1 MMAVADQP
9 AVIVVNG
16 EPRNVESRVISWET
30 VVDLAFPGERSN
42 ADLTFIVT
50 YEKTEQ
56 SKHDGTL
63 AVGGTVKVKKDGTV
77 FYVAKHRR
85 S

>member
-1 MMAVADQP
+1 MSVADQP
-9 AVIVVNG
+9 ASIVVNG
-16 EPRNVESRVISWET
+16 EPKNVGTRLVSWET
-30 VVDLAFPGERSN
+30 VVDLAFPGDRSN
-42 ADLTFIVT
+42 PDLTFIVT
-50 YEKTEQ
+50 YEQTEQ

-63 AVGGTVKVKKDGTV
+63 AVGGSVTAKKEGTV

>member
-1 MMAVADQP
+1 M
-9 AVIVVNG
+9 IVVNG
-16 EPRNVESRVISWET
+16 EQKNVPSRVVSWEA
-30 VVDLAFPGERSN
+30 VVDMAFPGDRSN

-50 YEKTEQ
+50 YERTEQ

-63 AVGGTVKVKKDGTV
+63 AVGGTVKVKKEGTV

>member
-1 MMAVADQP
+1 VSVADQP
-9 AVIVVNG
+9 AAIVVNG
-16 EPRNVESRVISWET
+16 EPKNVASRLVSWEA
-30 VVDLAFPGERSN
+30 VVDLAYPGDRSN
-42 ADLTFIVT
+42 ADFTFIVT
-50 YEKTEQ
+50 YEQTDQ

-63 AVGGTVKVKKDGTV
+63 AVGGTVTAKKEGTV

>member
-1 MMAVADQP
+1 MAVADQP
-9 AVIVVNG
+9 AAIVVNG
-16 EPRNVESRVISWET
+16 EQKDVASRVVSWET
-30 VVDLAFPGERSN
+30 IVDLAFPGDRSN
-42 ADLTFIVT
+42 PDLTFIVT
-50 YEKTEQ
+50 YEQTEQ

-63 AVGGTVKVKKDGTV
+63 AVGGSVTAKKEGTV